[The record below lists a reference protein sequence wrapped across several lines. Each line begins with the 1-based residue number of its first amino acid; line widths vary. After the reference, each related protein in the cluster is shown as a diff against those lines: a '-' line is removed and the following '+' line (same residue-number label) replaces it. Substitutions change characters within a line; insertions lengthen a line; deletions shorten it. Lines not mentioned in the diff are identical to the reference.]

1 MPCHYPGLENRPLLG
16 GLQRP
21 VVLELHLAAIVE
33 ARAILIRCLHWGKA
47 QSRAPE
53 CLGLEP
59 LKNCTLCSW
68 LWSEGLYVGEQLR
81 LSTAEL
87 DWAGYFCLKETHQV
101 LRESAPQNKLMLYRE
116 PYVDPRVPTETHTET
131 CLNTVSL
138 WGPASLKVWGLF
150 SPFRY
155 ILVITLCLVIVGE
168 SRVNLLGSLLFSFLD
183 GIYDIWQAYI
193 QIKIG
198 QRVLFFQSCCL
209 LSIIPAHLL
218 LNPSLRSVISGLSV
232 RLFVNLA
239 DEWCAVL
246 TCPVSNPYCSVSVWT
261 C

>member
-1 MPCHYPGLENRPLLG
+1 MLCHYPGLENWPLLG

-131 CLNTVSL
+131 CLNTISL
-138 WGPASLKVWGLF
+138 WGPAVDEGLG
-150 SPFRY
+150 PFFPFPLY
-155 ILVITLCLVIVGE
+155 SVNNLV
-168 SRVNLLGSLLFSFLD
+168 F
-183 GIYDIWQAYI
+183 
-193 QIKIG
+193 
-198 QRVLFFQSCCL
+198 SCCGGVSCEFIRFPVIL
-209 LSIIPAHLL
+209 IPWWYLWYMTSIYP
-218 LNPSLRSVISGLSV
+218 
-232 RLFVNLA
+232 
-239 DEWCAVL
+239 D
-246 TCPVSNPYCSVSVWT
+246 
-261 C
+261 